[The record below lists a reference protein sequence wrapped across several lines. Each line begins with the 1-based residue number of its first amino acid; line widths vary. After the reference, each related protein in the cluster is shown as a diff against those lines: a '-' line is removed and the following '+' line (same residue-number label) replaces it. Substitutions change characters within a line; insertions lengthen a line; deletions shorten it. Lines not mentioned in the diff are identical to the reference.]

1 MSQYINLPPLAGLTH
16 KKALRSFML
25 VGAMLTSISCLA
37 EIKKSEPQKVESQ
50 KIVVPSPNL
59 GMGEQNR
66 YINALL
72 KLALEKTEPT
82 YGSFS
87 IEAYPEVFSLE
98 RHMLDL
104 KNNTNID
111 VIWTGVNA
119 QRLND
124 YRAVKIPLLKELNEY
139 RVFLIRKEDKARF
152 AKVKTLDDLR
162 QFTAGSSP
170 DWPSTHVLIKN
181 QIPVVTVKN
190 ASLLFPM
197 LKAKRFDYISR
208 NLYEVWSEQQLLED
222 MDFIIEPHLLLHDGV
237 QLYLFFSKQDEK
249 LADRVETGLQ
259 MALADGSFEK
269 LFLQSYGAKQGRA
282 EIQSG
287 RRLLLQLTN
296 NESINNQ

>member
-1 MSQYINLPPLAGLTH
+1 MNQYLKVSIIL
-16 KKALRSFML
+16 
-25 VGAMLTSISCLA
+25 GAMFGSLTCLA
-37 EIKKSEPQKVESQ
+37 EVEKAAIQKV
-50 KIVVPSPNL
+50 IVPSHNL

-72 KLALEKTEPT
+72 ALALEKTAPT
-82 YGSFS
+82 DGPFT
-87 IEAYPEVFSLE
+87 IEAYPEVSSLE

-104 KNNTNID
+104 KNNINID

-119 QRLND
+119 QRLHD

-139 RVFLIRKEDKARF
+139 RVFLIRKDDETRF

-181 QIPVVTVKN
+181 QIPVVKVKN

-208 NLYEVWSEQQLLED
+208 NLYEVWSEQQLLKD
-222 MDFIIEPHLLLHDGV
+222 KGFIIEPHLLLHDGV
-237 QLYLFFSKQDEK
+237 QLYFFFSKQDEG
-249 LADRVETGLQ
+249 LAARVEKGLH
-259 MALADGSFEK
+259 MALADGSFDT

-282 EIQSG
+282 EIESG
-287 RRLLLQLTN
+287 RRVLLQLTN
-296 NESINNQ
+296 KEYTNNQ